1 MNKNEKKKYKK
12 YTASRG
18 SWGNV
23 NPVTKIIPDKKKEK
37 KKKQCRRHED

>member
-12 YTASRG
+12 YTAWRG

-23 NPVTKIIPDKKKEK
+23 NPVTKIAPDKKKEK
-37 KKKQCRRHED
+37 KKNQCRQKD